1 MLRRRRVADDAAPAF
16 STIVRTVHAALIGGP
31 QLSRFCTGA
40 EQRRDCAGLLWPTV
54 ADALPALGSDT
65 AIQPAIRT
73 ASHVRGV
80 RSGRRRYHDAV
91 RFSRIDR
98 HAAQVAD
105 LETRARRAPR
115 RAGVVALE
123 VAVARRDAQRIG
135 CVVMNGELVG
145 VPRAASDAV
154 APGAAAIDRGYERAS
169 LDRDPESS
177 RFDRVARDPANVM
190 RVRSRRK
197 PPLRRRGQYL

>member
-1 MLRRRRVADDAAPAF
+1 MLRRRRKAGDAAPAF
-16 STIVRTVHAALIGGP
+16 STVVRTVHAALIGGP
-31 QLSRFCTGA
+31 HLSRFRAGA
-40 EQRRDCAGLLWPTV
+40 KQRRDCAGWLRPTV

-65 AIQPAIRT
+65 AIEPAIRT

-105 LETRARRAPR
+105 LETRARRAPC
-115 RAGVVALE
+115 RAGVIALE
-123 VAVARRDAQRIG
+123 ISVARGDAQAIG
-135 CVVMNGELVG
+135 CVAMNREFVG

-154 APGAAAIDRGYERAS
+154 APGPAAIDRGYERAS
-169 LDRDPESS
+169 LDRDPQSL
-177 RFDRVARDPANVM
+177 RFERMGRDPANVM

-197 PPLRRRGQYL
+197 